1 MITEISAFL
10 HKGTGNKLLAELRD
24 DKRILGIY
32 VEAGRTEDLFA
43 FREFGSASEN
53 DIVTILVETK
63 NADKIFKLITQK
75 ADLAEPQ
82 SGLVYQMPLHKRAS

>member
-1 MITEISAFL
+1 MIVEIGAFL
-10 HKGTGNKLLAELRD
+10 HKGIGARLASELNT
-24 DKRILGIY
+24 DKRILGAY

-53 DIVTILVETK
+53 DILTVLVDSK
-63 NADKIFKLITQK
+63 SADKIFALICQK
-75 ADLAEPQ
+75 AGLNAPQ

>member
-1 MITEISAFL
+1 MITEIGAFL
-10 HKGTGNKLLAELRD
+10 HKGTGSKLLAELEG

-43 FREFGSASEN
+43 FREFGSASDN
-53 DIVTILVETK
+53 DLVTILAEAK
-63 NADKIFKLITQK
+63 NADAIFKLISEK
-75 ADLAEPQ
+75 ADLTEPQ